1 MRIGKSLCICGCN
14 HLEGKNPE
22 RVELRQSSNQIMK
35 RVLFITNL
43 PTPYR
48 IDFYRELGKL
58 CDLTVV
64 IEARRSK
71 DLHFNWNDNDVHTFK
86 LHYLNDGLL
95 NEKKVNWNVL
105 PFLSEEKF
113 DVIVVSVYHTYTG
126 MLSLAFLKAKHI
138 PYVFETD
145 GGMIADAESTAK
157 KWYKTRLIRGARAYF
172 SPSAGSD
179 EYLAYY
185 GADRERIHRYPFS
198 SLSDVDILPNPLTQE
213 EKQIIRKQLG
223 IKEQK
228 MILGVGQ
235 FIHRKGFDVL
245 MQAAKN
251 MDRNIGIYIIGGNP
265 TEEYLKMQVEYGLS
279 QVHFEGF
286 KTKNELA
293 EYFKAADLF
302 VLPTREDIW
311 GLVINEA
318 MAYGLPVVTTNKC
331 VAGMELISDKDCLV
345 DIDNPEQLK
354 NIMETLMNDDNRRER
369 LAAENLMK
377 IKGYTVEKMAEA
389 HIKVFESI

>member
-1 MRIGKSLCICGCN
+1 
-14 HLEGKNPE
+14 
-22 RVELRQSSNQIMK
+22 MK
-35 RVLFITNL
+35 RVIFITNL

-71 DLHFNWNDNDVHTFK
+71 DLHFNWNDNDIKTFK

-95 NEKKVNWNVL
+95 DEKKVNWNVL
-105 PFLSEEKF
+105 PFLSKKKF
-113 DVIVVSVYHTYTG
+113 DVIVISTYHTYTG
-126 MLSLAFLKAKHI
+126 MLCLACLKARHI
-138 PYVFETD
+138 SYVFETD
-145 GGMIADAESTAK
+145 GGMIADVESAAK
-157 KWYKTRLIRGARAYF
+157 KWYKTKLIKGAKTYF

-179 EYLAYY
+179 DYLAYY

-198 SLSDVDILPNPLTQE
+198 SLSDADILPNPLSYE
-213 EKQIIRKQLG
+213 EKLAIRQRLG
-223 IKEQK
+223 IKEQN

-245 MQAAKN
+245 METAKD
-251 MDRNIGIYIIGGNP
+251 MDRNIGIYIVGGKP
-265 TEEYLKMQVEYGLS
+265 TEEYLKMQEEYGLS
-279 QVHFEGF
+279 QVHFDGF
-286 KTKNELA
+286 KTKAELA

-331 VAGMELISDKDCLV
+331 VAGMELISDRDCLV
-345 DIDNPEQLK
+345 DIDNPQQLK
-354 NIMETLMNDDNRRER
+354 EVIETLMADDKRRER
-369 LAAENLMK
+369 LAIENLTK

-389 HIKVFESI
+389 HIKVFESL